1 MKLICFDLDDT
12 LVNSSNVSV
21 KAYNYALKKNGFK
34 KKTRKEIL
42 SMAGMVHI
50 EIAGRLTNV
59 KNKRILEKICLDHD
73 EAIIKRFYKEIKII
87 KNVKETLKKLKKR
100 YKIAIVSNA
109 SHKTILAELR
119 GAKISKSYFDFII
132 GNDDVKKSKPSP
144 DEILKAEKL
153 FKHKAE
159 YLIGDSIYDVMA
171 AKKAKVKVISVLSGN
186 YSKRELLKYK
196 PDYIISDIKKLLEII

>member
-12 LVNSSNVSV
+12 LVSSSNVSV

-50 EIAGRLTNV
+50 EIARRLTKV

-73 EAIIKRFYKEIKII
+73 EAIIRILYKEVKTI

-109 SHKTILAELR
+109 SHKVILAKLR
-119 GAKISKSYFDFII
+119 GANISKRYFDFII
-132 GNDDVKKSKPSP
+132 GNDDIKRSKPYP

-159 YLIGDSIYDVMA
+159 YLIGDSIYDVIA
-171 AKKAKVKVISVLSGN
+171 GKKARVKIISVLSGN
-186 YSKRELLKYK
+186 YSKKELLKYK
-196 PDYIISDIKKLLEII
+196 PDYIISDIKKLLKVI